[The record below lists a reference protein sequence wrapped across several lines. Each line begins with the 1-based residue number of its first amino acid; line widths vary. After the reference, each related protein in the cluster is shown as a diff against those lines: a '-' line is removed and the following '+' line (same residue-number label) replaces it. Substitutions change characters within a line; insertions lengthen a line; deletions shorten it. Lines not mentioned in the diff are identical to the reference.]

1 MADITLP
8 SGTVIKGVPEG
19 TSKQEVKRRAI
30 AAGIAT
36 EQDFV
41 TPAAQQFQQ
50 AIQEDPVARTLYSI
64 PGTRPIM
71 EFANAAGRSAA
82 DVVDFF
88 GPEAIN
94 SALQIAGSERR
105 VPTVRGSLES
115 VGALAPA
122 GAYMQP
128 GLGQEIMSGIG
139 EAIPAAVGGQG
150 LLRTLAKSATALA
163 PQIPTTFQRV
173 VRSIASTTP
182 AQEAVATTGAVIGGE
197 IGQETGIPGAGL
209 AGSIVGGMSAI
220 PVIRG
225 IDRMMTDTNDFQAMA
240 GNLSRVRTDIAA
252 EMLAKSLRA
261 SGMSVDDA
269 LERYRALGP
278 NALPADIDDSFR
290 QILRASMNVDEGI
303 SGQARRQVAARQRG
317 AGQRITESLDII
329 SADNIDDYISQLDA
343 TLGPQ
348 VRAMYDAAAAQP
360 VSLSGRLRTLMQGD
374 NSLGRARA
382 EAESRLADRRAAGDK
397 ISHFD
402 LIDETK
408 RVLDDN
414 IGTALNA
421 GRRNEARNLIR
432 LKNELVAEAD
442 SQLPEYASAR
452 RLYAGKAAIED
463 AAKLGSTIFK
473 IDARELQ
480 NLASAM
486 NPQERNAYILAA
498 KDAIINQIDR
508 TGMNRNQVQALFGR
522 NGDAMKLAT
531 LFDSQRSMQ
540 RFMDSLKR
548 ETDFALTRNAVIGNS
563 STPEQLSRIRESL
576 APRGGYRQAISQA
589 ASVLTSGPASIGR
602 EVAGIIDNINLEKGS
617 DLYIKGLSQAGDILL
632 ASGMEARELENIL
645 RSGSID
651 RLTTELRRIA
661 EPNYSRRA
669 AAAVGISAQQATSQE
684 NR

>member
-1 MADITLP
+1 
-8 SGTVIKGVPEG
+8 
-19 TSKQEVKRRAI
+19 
-30 AAGIAT
+30 
-36 EQDFV
+36 
-41 TPAAQQFQQ
+41 
-50 AIQEDPVARTLYSI
+50 
-64 PGTRPIM
+64 
-71 EFANAAGRSAA
+71 
-82 DVVDFF
+82 
-88 GPEAIN
+88 
-94 SALQIAGSERR
+94 
-105 VPTVRGSLES
+105 
-115 VGALAPA
+115 
-122 GAYMQP
+122 
-128 GLGQEIMSGIG
+128 
-139 EAIPAAVGGQG
+139 
-150 LLRTLAKSATALA
+150 
-163 PQIPTTFQRV
+163 
-173 VRSIASTTP
+173 
-182 AQEAVATTGAVIGGE
+182 
-197 IGQETGIPGAGL
+197 
-209 AGSIVGGMSAI
+209 
-220 PVIRG
+220 
-225 IDRMMTDTNDFQAMA
+225 
-240 GNLSRVRTDIAA
+240 
-252 EMLAKSLRA
+252 
-261 SGMSVDDA
+261 
-269 LERYRALGP
+269 
-278 NALPADIDDSFR
+278 
-290 QILRASMNVDEGI
+290 MNVDEGI

-329 SADNIDDYISQLDA
+329 SADNIDDYMSQLDA

-548 ETDFALTRNAVIGNS
+548 EADFALTRNAVIGNS
-563 STPEQLSRIRESL
+563 TTAEQLSRIRESL

-602 EVAGIIDNINLEKGS
+602 EVAGIIDNINSEKGS